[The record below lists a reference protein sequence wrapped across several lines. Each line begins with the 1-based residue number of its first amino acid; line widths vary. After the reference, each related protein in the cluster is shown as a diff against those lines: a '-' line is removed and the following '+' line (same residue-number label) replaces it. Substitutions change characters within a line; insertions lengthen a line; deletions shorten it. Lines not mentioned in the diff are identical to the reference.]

1 MKGQQKGV
9 RLTKVRELVM
19 IKVEP
24 GTENPPLPAIKKH
37 YHIFIV
43 VYKLLNTVHTD
54 QTGQSDHLTM
64 RLLVHHSGHPS
75 GCKLYLLQINKEHN
89 WWRDDHCLPK
99 NGQQDEALSTRV
111 ESSLIGQ
118 QVFGEIQRMHH
129 QEWDDSWVSP
139 NLDCHHC
146 NIAERVIQM
155 FKHHFVSILSRVE
168 DRFPLSLF
176 CHLVQPAELTV
187 NLLQ

>member
-1 MKGQQKGV
+1 LAGFSPKETFLAAVRAGNYATWPGLTTTQILKHFPGLDKMQKGHMKGQQKGV

-89 WWRDDHCLPK
+89 
-99 NGQQDEALSTRV
+99 
-111 ESSLIGQ
+111 
-118 QVFGEIQRMHH
+118 
-129 QEWDDSWVSP
+129 
-139 NLDCHHC
+139 
-146 NIAERVIQM
+146 
-155 FKHHFVSILSRVE
+155 
-168 DRFPLSLF
+168 
-176 CHLVQPAELTV
+176 
-187 NLLQ
+187 